1 MNGNRGKREGAW
13 PNDSGQVL
21 VAVALLSV
29 VLVGFLGVALDG
41 GYMYLLRRRAQ
52 TAADA
57 GAYAGTLEIWQ
68 NRLTNITAAARTD
81 SGINGYTHGTGGTV
95 VDVYNPPI
103 SGPWTGNA
111 KFVEVV
117 ITQPYDPFFMQVLG
131 FGSSPVRARAV
142 GGVVGVGMGCIHAL
156 DPHGGA
162 SLMVTGGATVNAT
175 DCGVIVNSDDPRAI
189 HNTGGGCINAGSVDV
204 TGGVHTGSCISPT
217 PNTGAPPQPDPL
229 AGLPRPPIT
238 GCDYTNWS
246 HNSGSITLTP
256 PAGGTLTF
264 CGGMSI
270 SGGTVN
276 FGPGLYILNGGG
288 MSVSSTAQVTGTGV
302 TFYNTQAQAGE
313 PWGGNYGN
321 YNFTGQTWGYLK
333 APTNPLDP
341 WSGLLMIQD
350 PTLPT
355 SVVQSGGDSFF
366 AGGSDMV
373 LEGIIYMPDSLITW
387 SGGSNSATYSSVI
400 AYNIKFTG
408 NSTFNSDWSA
418 FGSGGP
424 LFKPKLVE

>member
-1 MNGNRGKREGAW
+1 MNGTREKSESAW
-13 PNDSGQVL
+13 PKDSGQVL

-57 GAYAGTLEIWQ
+57 AAYAGTLEIWQ

-81 SGINGYTHGTGGTV
+81 SAINGYTHAGSTV

-103 SGPWTGNA
+103 SGPWTGNI

-156 DPHGGA
+156 NPEDSA
-162 SLMVTGGATVNAT
+162 TLMVTGGATLNAT
-175 DCGVIVNSDDPRAI
+175 ACGVIVNSDDPHAI

-204 TGGVHTGSCISPT
+204 VGGVHTGSCVTPT
-217 PNTGAPPQPDPL
+217 PTQIPDPIADPL
-229 AGLPRPPIT
+229 AGLPRPTIT
-238 GCDYTNWS
+238 GCNETNWS
-246 HNSGSITLTP
+246 HNSGTITLTP
-256 PAGGTLTF
+256 PAGGVYTF
-264 CGGMSI
+264 CGGISI
-270 SGGTVN
+270 SGGTVI
-276 FGPGLYILNGGG
+276 FEPGLYILNGGG
-288 MSVSSTAQVTGTGV
+288 MSVSSTAQVQGDGV

-313 PWGGNYGN
+313 PWGGSYGN

-333 APTNPLDP
+333 APTNPLNP
-341 WSGLLMIQD
+341 WAGILMIQD
-350 PTLPT
+350 PTLDPAI
-355 SVVQSGGDSFF
+355 VQAGGDSFF
-366 AGGSDMV
+366 AGGADMV

-387 SGGSNSATYSSVI
+387 SGGSNTATYSSII
-400 AYNIKFTG
+400 ADSIKFTG
-408 NSTFNSDWSA
+408 DSTFNSDWSA

>member
-1 MNGNRGKREGAW
+1 MNGNRGKRGGAW

-57 GAYAGTLEIWQ
+57 AAYAGTLEIWQ

-81 SGINGYTHGTGGTV
+81 SAINGYAHAGSTV

-103 SGPWTGNA
+103 SGPWTGNV

-131 FGSSPVRARAV
+131 FGASPVRARAV
-142 GGVVGVGMGCIHAL
+142 GGVVGINMACIHAL
-156 DPHGGA
+156 HPDKAA
-162 SLMVTGGATVNAT
+162 SLMVTGGATVTAT
-175 DCGVIVNSDDPRAI
+175 SCGVVVNSDDPHAI

-229 AGLPRPPIT
+229 AGLPRPST
-238 GCDYTNWS
+238 AGCTYTNFS
-246 HNSGSITLTP
+246 AS
-256 PAGGTLTF
+256 GGTVNLTEGVYCGGIHVSGGIINF
-264 CGGMSI
+264 GPGMYVLKGGGMSI
-270 SGGTVN
+270 S
-276 FGPGLYILNGGG
+276 
-288 MSVSSTAQVTGTGV
+288 STAEVRGTGV
-302 TFYNTQAQAGE
+302 TFYNTQE
-313 PWGGNYGN
+313 PGYNYGN
-321 YNFTGQTWGYLK
+321 FNFTGQTWGYLK
-333 APTNPLDP
+333 APTSATNP
-341 WSGLLMIQD
+341 WAGMLMIQD
-350 PTLPT
+350 PALTEAI
-355 SVVQSGGDSFF
+355 VGDSFF

-373 LEGIIYMPDSLITW
+373 LEGIIYMPDSRITW
-387 SGGSNSATYSSVI
+387 SGGSNTATYSSVI
-400 AYNIKFTG
+400 ASEIKFTG
-408 NSTFNSDWSA
+408 NSTFNTDWSA

>member
-1 MNGNRGKREGAW
+1 MNGNRGKRESAW

-29 VLVGFLGVALDG
+29 VLVGFLGVAMDG

-68 NRLTNITAAARTD
+68 NRLASITAAARTD

-103 SGPWTGNA
+103 SGPWTGND

-117 ITQPYDPFFMQVLG
+117 VTKPYDPFFMQVLG
-131 FGSSPVRARAV
+131 FGASPVRARAV
-142 GGVVGVGMGCIHAL
+142 GGVVGIGMGCIHAL
-156 DPHGGA
+156 NPEDQA
-162 SLMVTGGATVNAT
+162 TLMVTGGATVNAT
-175 DCGVIVNSDDPRAI
+175 SCGVIVNSNDPNAI

-204 TGGVHTGSCISPT
+204 TGGVHQGACITPT
-217 PNTGAPPQPDPL
+217 PNTGVPPVADPL
-229 AGLPRPPIT
+229 AGLPKPPIT
-238 GCDYTNWS
+238 GCDYTNYS
-246 HNSGSITLTP
+246 SSGGNVILN
-256 PAGGTLTF
+256 AGTY
-264 CGGMSI
+264 CGGI
-270 SGGTVN
+270 HVSGGVVDFN
-276 FGPGLYILNGGG
+276 PGLYILNGGG
-288 MSVSSTAQVTGTGV
+288 MSISSTANVRGTGV
-302 TFYNTQAQAGE
+302 TFYNTQSPGY
-313 PWGGNYGN
+313 NYGN

-333 APTNPLDP
+333 APTSPTDP
-341 WSGLLMIQD
+341 WAGLLMIQD
-350 PTLPT
+350 PTIPT
-355 SVVQSGGDSFF
+355 ADVQSGGNSFF

-387 SGGSNSATYSSVI
+387 SGGSNTATYSSVI
-400 AYNIKFTG
+400 AYEIKFTG

-418 FGSGGP
+418 FGGGGP